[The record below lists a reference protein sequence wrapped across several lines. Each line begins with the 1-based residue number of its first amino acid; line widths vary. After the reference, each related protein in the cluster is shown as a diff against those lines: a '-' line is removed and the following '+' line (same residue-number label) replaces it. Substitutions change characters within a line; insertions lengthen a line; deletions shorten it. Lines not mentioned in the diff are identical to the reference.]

1 MKMDALDRFFKR
13 LKGGSFK
20 PGSPAQFTVIV
31 FAAIV
36 CWMFWAQSSSFLA
49 IWASAEKLDGTAAAG
64 TAAAGAWGDS
74 FGGFNALVGA
84 LGFGAVAITL
94 NLQYRSLE
102 RQNIDQHISRF
113 EENFFRL
120 IDLMRS
126 LRTSLRYEQTSK
138 YVEIRPNSA
147 SPGKLTGYEA
157 IEAAYYEVNFWIF
170 KNQAGREKIARKI
183 VAGNYDNY
191 VHSRF
196 ESCFAPYFRIIYTT
210 LYNIKND
217 SVLSETQKAYYG
229 NILRAQLTS
238 FEVGLMAF
246 NATSTYAKDLSD
258 LITYFRLLKYLP
270 KKRRRVLGEIFSE
283 QAYEARS

>member
-1 MKMDALDRFFKR
+1 MKENILDSLFKK
-13 LKGGSFK
+13 LNNTIFK
-20 PGSPAQFTVIV
+20 PGSPIQFTIIAFLAVV
-31 FAAIV
+31 F
-36 CWMFWAQSSSFLA
+36 WMFWAQSSSFLA
-49 IWASAEKLDGTAAAG
+49 IWASAEKLDGAAAAG
-64 TAAAGAWGDS
+64 TVAAGAWGDS

-102 RQNIDQHISRF
+102 KQNVDQHISRF

-126 LRTSLRYEQTSK
+126 LRTSLKYEQTSK
-138 YVEIRPNSA
+138 YIETKLNHA
-147 SPGKLTGYEA
+147 SPGSLIGYEA
-157 IEAAYYEVNFWIF
+157 IEAAYDEVNFWTF
-170 KNQAGREKIARKI
+170 KNHAGREGIVKKI

-196 ESCFAPYFRIIYTT
+196 ESCFAPYFRIIYTI

-217 SVLSETQKAYYG
+217 SVLSEEQKVAYG

-246 NATSTYAKDLSD
+246 NATSIYAKDLID

-270 KKRRRVLGEIFSE
+270 KKRRRVLGKIFPE
-283 QAYEARS
+283 QAYQARS